1 MPVSRQVIVIDYH
14 FWLMAAL
21 SLWRHFSPST
31 LINSE
36 ATLWRALPAGDS
48 GKDSKMFEPCSQQT
62 QRFCGKR
69 RYEKNNWEQNTGVDF
84 RRDINL
90 LRTNIKKG
98 PKNVSALITKVCL
111 LGPRKLF
118 VFIYLL
124 TYLFIHSF
132 IYSVFLRCRSAYCY
146 STYCPTF
153 LLIQVYTI
161 PAGRDGLM
169 LSFPAIRERRKKFR
183 FFHRRPL
190 IREWPRLLNIRI

>member
-84 RRDINL
+84 RTDINL

-118 VFIYLL
+118 VFIYLFI
-124 TYLFIHSF
+124 YLLICLF
-132 IYSVFLRCRSAYCY
+132 IYSSIQSSCDADQLTAIQLTVQHFYWSRSTQY
-146 STYCPTF
+146 
-153 LLIQVYTI
+153 
-161 PAGRDGLM
+161 
-169 LSFPAIRERRKKFR
+169 
-183 FFHRRPL
+183 PL
-190 IREWPRLLNIRI
+190 AATG

>member
-84 RRDINL
+84 RTDINL

-118 VFIYLL
+118 VIIYLF
-124 TYLFIHSF
+124 TYLFVYSF
-132 IYSVFLRCRSAYCY
+132 IHLFN
-146 STYCPTF
+146 
-153 LLIQVYTI
+153 LLAMQISLLLFNLLSNIFTD
-161 PAGRDGLM
+161 PGLHNT
-169 LSFPAIRERRKKFR
+169 R
-183 FFHRRPL
+183 
-190 IREWPRLLNIRI
+190 WPRRVNAQFSSN